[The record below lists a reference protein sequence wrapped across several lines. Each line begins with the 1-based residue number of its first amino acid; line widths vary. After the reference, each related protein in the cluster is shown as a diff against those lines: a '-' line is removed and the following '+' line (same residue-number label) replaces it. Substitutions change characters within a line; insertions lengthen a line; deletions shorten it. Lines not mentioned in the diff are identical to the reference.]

1 MIFGI
6 LGLFQLSKL
15 FNFSRWYPNLSVGF
29 QEINYIWNNENNQCE
44 KQFAKLSLTGI
55 NVDQVPREREFFESG
70 HSDDEVILQ
79 LPVASIAKFGNF
91 AGSRVFRLDW
101 CLRGSGKNDGKGTV
115 PRLLTLPPM
124 KRPSSI
130 SLAERQRRSFA
141 RAIFFFFFF
150 FSFRG
155 SSWRLNETR

>member
-1 MIFGI
+1 M
-6 LGLFQLSKL
+6 
-15 FNFSRWYPNLSVGF
+15 
-29 QEINYIWNNENNQCE
+29 
-44 KQFAKLSLTGI
+44 
-55 NVDQVPREREFFESG
+55 DQVPREREFFESG

-130 SLAERQRRSFA
+130 SLAESQRRSFA
-141 RAIFFFFFF
+141 RAIFFFFFS

-155 SSWRLNETR
+155 SS